1 MAKSNKYRILIWI
14 IVILLATNISM
25 GVSFMYHKMQD
36 RKKLEQAEEATIEL
50 PAQRR
55 TRFFRD
61 ELNLRMDQMDRFREL
76 NRSFN
81 RKAWQI
87 NHRLETLRTNMV
99 EEMGKENPDTTKL
112 HSISTEIGNLHTELK
127 ESTIDYYL
135 HMKAEC
141 NEEQKKKLYDIFMSV
156 LKQEGDIQLPR
167 QGRNRVNT
175 E

>member
-1 MAKSNKYRILIWI
+1 MARTNKYRILVWI

-36 RKKLEQAEEATIEL
+36 RKLLEQTETAAIEI

-61 ELNLRMDQMDRFREL
+61 ELNLRWDQMDKFREL

-87 NHRLETLRTNMV
+87 NHQLETLRINMV

-112 HSISTEIGNLHTELK
+112 HSISTEIGNLHTGLK

-135 HMKAEC
+135 QMKEEC

-156 LKQEGDIQLPR
+156 LKQGGDIQLP
-167 QGRNRVNT
+167 QPGRNRPNT